1 MITAKLTVPPESVV
15 IQNHLTGFP
24 QWLIFRDPVASI
36 STSHV
41 GDVMGCLQEVEARTA
56 QGLYA
61 AGFVS
66 YEAST
71 AMDPAL
77 STHDAE
83 GVPLIWFGLY
93 ERPEIL
99 SLANSYSTAS
109 DFDWR
114 PSVSLKEYRQS
125 IEQAK
130 QHIRIGDTYQVN
142 YTLRLRSNFNGD
154 PWVLFLELYKAQ
166 RSRYSAYI
174 NLGRYHICSV
184 SPELFFS
191 LKQGE
196 LTCKP
201 MKGTAKR
208 GNTTVED
215 EESERWLISSPKNRA
230 ENVMI
235 VDMIRNDM
243 GRIAETGSV
252 RVEKLFSVEKYPTI
266 LQMTSTVTS
275 RTTAPISE
283 IFRNMFPCASIT
295 GAPKIKTMQII
306 KQLEPGPR
314 GVYTG
319 SIGYISPDAN
329 CQFNVA
335 IRTAVIDMQEKSAEY
350 GVGSGILWDSEADDE
365 YEECQTKARVL
376 FHRNPEFDLLE
387 SVLWTQDR
395 GFYLLDRHLQRL
407 QDSAAYFQ
415 FNLTMERLNE
425 ELRRFELCAHNQRK
439 KLRITVSRCGEVAV
453 KSSPIVSIAGSK
465 IGISNRPIASSAFL
479 LHKTTYRKPY
489 TDLIDEQLV
498 SQPGL
503 ADLIFWNEGGNVT
516 ESSIANVVVADCG
529 ELFTPLLSQGLLA
542 GVFRESLLEQGIIRE
557 RKIRIDELRNSP
569 GVFLINSVRGWMPLD
584 KSLRDDIWIIRSD
597 FDYETPKLGSSV
609 R

>member
-1 MITAKLTVPPESVV
+1 MITAKLTLPPESVV
-15 IQNHLTGFP
+15 IQNHLTGLP
-24 QWLIFRDPVASI
+24 QWLIFRDPVALI
-36 STSHV
+36 STSRV
-41 GDVMGCLQEVEARTA
+41 GDVMECLQEVEAQTA

-61 AGFVS
+61 AGFIS
-66 YEAST
+66 YEASS

-77 STHDAE
+77 ATHASK
-83 GVPLIWFGLY
+83 GVPLVWFGLY
-93 ERPEIL
+93 HRPEIL
-99 SLANSYSTAS
+99 TLANSHSTAS

-114 PSVSLKEYRQS
+114 PSVSLQEYRES

-130 QHIRIGDTYQVN
+130 KRIRYGDTYQVN
-142 YTLRLRSNFNGD
+142 YTLRLRSNFDGD
-154 PWVLFLELYKAQ
+154 PWALFLELYKAQ
-166 RSRYSAYI
+166 RSSYSAYI

-215 EESERWLISSPKNRA
+215 EESERWLLSSPKNRA

-252 RVEKLFSVEKYPTI
+252 RVEKLFSVEKYPTV
-266 LQMTSTVTS
+266 LQMTSTVTA
-275 RTTAPISE
+275 RTTAPISD

-306 KQLEPGPR
+306 KQLEPDPR

-319 SIGYISPDAN
+319 SIGYISPEAN

-335 IRTAVIDMQEKSAEY
+335 IRTVVIDTEEKSAEY
-350 GVGSGILWDSEADDE
+350 GVGSGIVWDSEADDE

-376 FHRNPEFDLLE
+376 FHRNPEFSLLE
-387 SVLWTQDR
+387 SVLWTPDR
-395 GFYLLDRHLQRL
+395 GFYLLDQHVQRL

-415 FNLTMERLNE
+415 FNLMMERLNE
-425 ELRRFELCAHNQRK
+425 ELRKFELCANNQRK
-439 KLRITVSRCGEVAV
+439 KLRITVSRCGELAV
-453 KSSPIVSIAGSK
+453 KASPIVSISGSK
-465 IGISNRPIASSAFL
+465 IGIASRAITPSAFL

-489 TDLIDEQLV
+489 TDLFDEQRL

-503 ADLIFWNEGGNVT
+503 ADLIFWNEAGNVT
-516 ESSIANVVVADCG
+516 ESSIANVVVADRG
-529 ELFTPLLSQGLLA
+529 ELFTPPLNQGLLA
-542 GVFRESLLEQGIIRE
+542 GVFRKSLLERGIIRE
-557 RKIRIDELRNSP
+557 KKIRLDELRNSQA
-569 GVFLINSVRGWMPLD
+569 VFLINSVRGWMPLD
-584 KSLRDDIWIIRSD
+584 KSLRKDIWIIRND
-597 FDYETPKLGSSV
+597 FDYETPRL
-609 R
+609 

>member
-1 MITAKLTVPPESVV
+1 MKVPSQSVV
-15 IQNHLTGFP
+15 IQNHLTGLP

-36 STSHV
+36 STSRI
-41 GDVMGCLQEVEARTA
+41 GDVMGCLREIEARTA

-61 AGFVS
+61 AGFIS
-66 YEAST
+66 YEASS

-77 STHDAE
+77 ATHE
-83 GVPLIWFGLY
+83 SKGVPLIWFGLY
-93 ERPEIL
+93 DRPEIL
-99 SLANSYSTAS
+99 SLPDSHSTAS
-109 DFDWR
+109 DFDWQS
-114 PSVSLKEYRQS
+114 SVSLKEYRES
-125 IEQAK
+125 IEKAK
-130 QHIRIGDTYQVN
+130 QWIRSGDTYQVN
-142 YTLRLRSNFNGD
+142 YTVRLRSNFDGD
-154 PWVLFLELYKAQ
+154 PWLLFLELYKAQ
-166 RSRYSAYI
+166 RSSYSAYI

-191 LKQGE
+191 LKGGE

-208 GNTTVED
+208 GDTTLAD
-215 EESERWLISSPKNRA
+215 EESERWLMSSPKNRA

-243 GRIAETGSV
+243 GRIAQIGSV

-283 IFRNMFPCASIT
+283 IFLNMFPCASIT

-306 KQLEPGPR
+306 KQLEPDPR

-335 IRTAVIDMQEKSAEY
+335 IRTVVIDMTDKSAEY

-376 FHRNPEFDLLE
+376 FHKNLEFDLLE
-387 SVLWTQDR
+387 SVLWTPDR
-395 GFYLLDRHLQRL
+395 GFYMLDEHMQRL

-415 FNLTMERLNE
+415 FDLMIERLNE
-425 ELRRFELCAHNQRK
+425 ELRRFARCAHVETK
-439 KLRITVSRCGEVAV
+439 KLRITVSRSGEVAV
-453 KSSPIVSIAGSK
+453 EPSPIISIAGSK
-465 IGISNRPIASSAFL
+465 IGISNRAITPSAFVR
-479 LHKTTYRKPY
+479 HKTTYRKPY
-489 TDLIDEQLV
+489 TDLIDEKRL

-503 ADLIFWNEGGNVT
+503 ADLIFWNEAGNVT
-516 ESSIANVVVADCG
+516 ESSIANVVVADRG
-529 ELFTPLLSQGLLA
+529 DLLTPPLDQGLLG
-542 GVFRESLLEQGIIRE
+542 GVFRKALLERGIIKE
-557 RKIRIDELRNSP
+557 RKIRLDELRNSR
-569 GVFLINSVRGWMPLD
+569 VFLINSVRGWMPLD
-584 KSLRDDIWIIRSD
+584 KTLGDDIWVIRND
-597 FDYETPKLGSSV
+597 FDFETPN
-609 R
+609 